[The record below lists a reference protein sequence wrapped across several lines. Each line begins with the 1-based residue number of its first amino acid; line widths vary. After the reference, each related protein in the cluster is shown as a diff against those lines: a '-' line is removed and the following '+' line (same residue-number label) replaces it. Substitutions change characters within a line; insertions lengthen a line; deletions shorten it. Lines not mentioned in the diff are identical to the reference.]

1 MKIEQYLSG
10 PLQVNCYLVYDDT
23 KKAFIVD
30 PGGFN
35 QALADSV
42 KEKDLT
48 VEYIIL
54 THSHGD
60 HIGGVPKLQK
70 LYPEVKVLASEKE
83 KNFLGDVR
91 QNFTMET
98 LGAALSI
105 TPDVVV
111 CDGETMT
118 VGDMELKFLE
128 TPGHTKGGM
137 CIYNAQNN
145 VLFSGDTLFRASIGR
160 TDFPGGSFQEIEESI
175 HSKLFVLPEETLVLP
190 GHMGQTTIK
199 FEKEMNPFV

>member
-35 QALADSV
+35 QALVDSV

-54 THSHGD
+54 THGHGD

-70 LYPEVKVLASEKE
+70 LYPGVKVLACEKE
-83 KNFLGDVR
+83 KTFLGDVR

-98 LGAALSI
+98 LGAAISI
-105 TPDVVV
+105 TPDVCVN
-111 CDGETMT
+111 DGDTLT
-118 VGDMELKFLE
+118 VGTMELKFLG

-137 CIYNAQNN
+137 CIYNAENH
-145 VLFSGDTLFRASIGR
+145 VLFSGDTLFRTSIGR

-175 HSKLFVLPEETLVLP
+175 HSKLFVLPEETIVLP

>member
-35 QALADSV
+35 QSLADSV
-42 KEKDLT
+42 KEKELT

-54 THSHGD
+54 THGHGD

-70 LYPEVKVLASEKE
+70 LYPGVKVLACEKE
-83 KNFLGDVR
+83 KTFLGDVR

-98 LGAALSI
+98 LGAAISI
-105 TPDVVV
+105 TPDVCVN
-111 CDGETMT
+111 DGDTLT
-118 VGDMELKFLE
+118 VGTMDLKFLE

-137 CIYNAQNN
+137 CIYNAENH
-145 VLFSGDTLFRASIGR
+145 VLFSGDTLFRTSIGR

-175 HSKLFVLPEETLVLP
+175 HSKLFVLPEETIVLP

>member
-10 PLQVNCYLVYDDT
+10 PLQVNCYLVYDEM

-35 QALADSV
+35 QALVDSV

-54 THSHGD
+54 THGHGD

-70 LYPEVKVLASEKE
+70 LYPGVKVLACEKE
-83 KNFLGDVR
+83 KDFLGDVR

-98 LGAALSI
+98 LGAAIAI
-105 TPDVVV
+105 TPDVCVN
-111 CDGETMT
+111 DGDTLT
-118 VGDMELKFLE
+118 VGNMELKFLG

-137 CIYNAQNN
+137 CIYNAENH
-145 VLFSGDTLFRASIGR
+145 VLFSGDTLFRTSIGR

-175 HSKLFVLPEETLVLP
+175 HTKLFVLPDETIVLP